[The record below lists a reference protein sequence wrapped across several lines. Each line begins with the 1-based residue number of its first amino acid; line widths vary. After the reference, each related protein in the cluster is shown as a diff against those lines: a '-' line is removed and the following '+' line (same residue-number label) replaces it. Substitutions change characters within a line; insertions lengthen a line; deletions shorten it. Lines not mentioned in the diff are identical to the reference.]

1 MIKLDDIRRHA
12 ANRPEQIA
20 VVDGA
25 SRLTWGQFA
34 DHVDRMAAGLSA
46 QLPPT
51 RPARAVHLADNRWE
65 LAVAMA
71 ACATLGV
78 SCTGLDVEAGAEEL
92 TGLLARIQ
100 PTVVFV
106 STEHRQVLDGCV
118 WPTGPE
124 ALHVLLDGAEAGA
137 TARPA
142 GVGSRSVSFGALLA
156 TEPLPNLP
164 IPLPYES
171 LTVVPGE
178 GGSPRVAVR
187 RSAVEGRHLVDL
199 VDEFGF
205 DGSDVH
211 LTAAPLA
218 QPTARGLARTFLSL
232 GGTLVLGPHRDPA
245 ALAALIVE
253 ERVTTAVIDPV
264 ALVRLLSHPGS
275 EALAGSAQLR
285 CVIALGRHLNR
296 WVVNTAW
303 EQLGP
308 VLHLAYATPET
319 GLNAIMGPDELHVA
333 PIRSGRMML
342 GSSLAILDQDGA
354 PLPAGATGRVAISG
368 YQVMDGYLEGEAEFT
383 TLDLG
388 QGPQRFFVT
397 GERGQLDEQGRLVVT
412 SRGTEVPTV
421 SRNGA
426 VDTEIFR
433 LEADL
438 LNLPCLRD
446 TAVMRV
452 DVPGLGDSLV
462 VPFIAVAVGRE
473 LTGYKTLTAA
483 CNRRI
488 PSLPAHVIAVDHI
501 PYSPTGTINTDE
513 LLDSVLPIIKL
524 NLQLEHTM
532 QQEMSA

>member
-46 QLPPT
+46 QLPST
-51 RPARAVHLADNRWE
+51 RPARAVYLADNRWE

-78 SCTGLDVEAGAEEL
+78 SCTGLDAEAGTEEL
-92 TGLLARIQ
+92 TGILTQLQ

-106 STEHRQVLDGCV
+106 STDNRPVLDRCV

-124 ALHVLLDGAEAGA
+124 ALHVLLDGAPAGA
-137 TARPA
+137 ADRPT
-142 GVGSRSVSFGALLA
+142 GVGSQSVSFGTLLA
-156 TEPLPNLP
+156 TEALASLPAA
-164 IPLPYES
+164 LPYES
-171 LTVVPGE
+171 LTVVPGTA
-178 GGSPRVAVR
+178 GARIAVR
-187 RSAVEGRHLVDL
+187 RSAVEGSHLVDL

-211 LTAAPLA
+211 LTAAPLT
-218 QPTARGLARTFLSL
+218 QHTARGMARTFMSL
-232 GGTLVLGPHRDPA
+232 GGTLVLGPYRDPA
-245 ALAALIVE
+245 ALAAVMVA

-275 EALAGSAQLR
+275 EVASGTAQLR

-342 GSSLAILDQDGA
+342 GSSLAVLDPEGA
-354 PLPAGATGRVAISG
+354 PLPAGENGRVAIAG
-368 YQVMDGYLEGEAEFT
+368 YQLMDEYLDGEATFT
-383 TLDLG
+383 TLDVG
-388 QGPQRFFVT
+388 QGPQRFFIT
-397 GERGQLDEQGRLVVT
+397 DERGQLDEQGRLVVT
-412 SRGTEVPTV
+412 SRTSEVPTV

-473 LTGYKTLTAA
+473 VTGYKTLTAA
-483 CNRRI
+483 CARRI

-501 PYSPTGTINTDE
+501 PYSPTGTIKTDE
-513 LLDSVLPIIKL
+513 LLDSVVPIIKL